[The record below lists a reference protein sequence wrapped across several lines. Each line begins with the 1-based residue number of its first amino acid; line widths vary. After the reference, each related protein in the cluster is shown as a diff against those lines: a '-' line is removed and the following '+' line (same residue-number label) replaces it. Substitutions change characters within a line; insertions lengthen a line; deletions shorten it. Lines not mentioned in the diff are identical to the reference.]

1 MAVDFYKTLVAAGKP
16 HDAAYKVDRAL
27 HEVLD
32 YLRPVMLRREMPWPE
47 LHIFE
52 AFTELGTPPDMANR
66 LEGEF
71 QKLLW
76 DLREEGWEHRLRS
89 R

>member
-1 MAVDFYKTLVAAGKP
+1 
-16 HDAAYKVDRAL
+16 
-27 HEVLD
+27 
-32 YLRPVMLRREMPWPE
+32 MLRREMPWPE

-52 AFTELGTPPDMANR
+52 AFTELGTPPDMANK
-66 LEGEF
+66 LEGQF